1 MAALEVR
8 EDRKAPCKDCAER
21 RRGCHGECERYAE
34 FVRECEEL
42 RRGRERRLIVAGYG
56 RESRGRY
63 LRREKRR

>member
-1 MAALEVR
+1 MEAR

-56 RESRGRY
+56 HESRVRY
-63 LRREKRR
+63 LRRERRR

>member
-1 MAALEVR
+1 MEAR
-8 EDRKAPCKDCAER
+8 EDRAAPCKDCAER

-34 FVRECEEL
+34 FVRACEER

-56 RESRGRY
+56 HESRGRY

>member
-1 MAALEVR
+1 MEAR

-34 FVRECEEL
+34 FVRACEAL

-63 LRREKRR
+63 MRRRERRR

>member
-1 MAALEVR
+1 MEAR
-8 EDRKAPCKDCAER
+8 EDRRAPCKDCAER
-21 RRGCHGECERYAE
+21 RHGCHGECERYAE
-34 FVRECEEL
+34 FVRACEEL

>member
-1 MAALEVR
+1 MEVR

-56 RESRGRY
+56 RESRVRY
-63 LRREKRR
+63 LRRERRR

>member
-1 MAALEVR
+1 MEVR
-8 EDRKAPCKDCAER
+8 EDRKAPCKDCTER

-34 FVRECEEL
+34 FVRACEAL

-63 LRREKRR
+63 LRREKR